1 MVQTVPRES
10 ILIVGTGAM
19 ACLFGARLAA
29 VAETTLLGS
38 WPDGLAA
45 LRAHGIELEEDGRR
59 RTAVVR
65 VAARPEEC
73 AGARLAVVLVKS
85 WQTAAVARQLETCL
99 ALDGIALTLQNGL
112 GNLECLQVRL
122 GKERSALGVTT
133 LGATLLAPGRVR
145 AGGDGPIYLIA
156 HPRLEALA
164 NLLRAAGFAVET
176 REDVDGLAWGK
187 LVVNAAINPVTALLR
202 MPNGQLL
209 NPARAGAWEVA
220 IEEETIRL
228 IATHQ
233 PVATDLRLL
242 ASVIKI
248 NYDLERINDEAV
260 NIVQRTEALLRLP
273 QLKPL
278 IDLPRMAGIAQSMV
292 RDALNAFVQRDED
305 LAREVCRRDEQLD
318 LLRDQV
324 FRELLTYM
332 HRGEPDT
339 IDRALHLVLISRHL
353 ERIGDHAS
361 NIAENVAFLVEGR
374 IVRHQKQQWWEQ
386 ARTDAE
392 PKE

>member
-220 IEEETIRL
+220 IE
-228 IATHQ
+228 A
-233 PVATDLRLL
+233 A
-242 ASVIKI
+242 A
-248 NYDLERINDEAV
+248 EAV
-260 NIVQRTEALLRLP
+260 GVA
-273 QLKPL
+273 
-278 IDLPRMAGIAQSMV
+278 
-292 RDALNAFVQRDED
+292 
-305 LAREVCRRDEQLD
+305 LARGICLPFADPAAQVAEVARRTAANRSSMLQDVERGRPTEID
-318 LLRDQV
+318 AINGAV
-324 FRELLTYM
+324 VREA
-332 HRGEPDT
+332 
-339 IDRALHLVLISRHL
+339 DRLGIPTPVNRILWMLIRSQAPL
-353 ERIGDHAS
+353 PEG
-361 NIAENVAFLVEGR
+361 VE
-374 IVRHQKQQWWEQ
+374 
-386 ARTDAE
+386 
-392 PKE
+392 

>member
-1 MVQTVPRES
+1 METQLQQ
-10 ILIVGTGAM
+10 LIDHA
-19 ACLFGARLAA
+19 
-29 VAETTLLGS
+29 
-38 WPDGLAA
+38 
-45 LRAHGIELEEDGRR
+45 
-59 RTAVVR
+59 
-65 VAARPEEC
+65 
-73 AGARLAVVLVKS
+73 KS
-85 WQTAAVARQLETCL
+85 E
-99 ALDGIALTLQNGL
+99 
-112 GNLECLQVRL
+112 
-122 GKERSALGVTT
+122 
-133 LGATLLAPGRVR
+133 
-145 AGGDGPIYLIA
+145 
-156 HPRLEALA
+156 
-164 NLLRAAGFAVET
+164 
-176 REDVDGLAWGK
+176 
-187 LVVNAAINPVTALLR
+187 LLR
-202 MPNGQLL
+202 MGAAVEESIAEAMQALV
-209 NPARAGAWEVA
+209 ARRSDLIQRVIAGNKVIDAWEVA